1 MRHEIFKFLHVM
13 GAVAW
18 VGSGVGLSV
27 LGWRMRRS
35 DDLKGLVTVYGRA
48 DELGKVLFGPAVLI
62 TLAFGIAMVATTPA
76 IAFGDLWI
84 LIGFGGIVLSG
95 VAENAIA
102 GPANK
107 RFQAAMATGDADAA
121 SRHSGRALVGSYL
134 DVTVLVVV
142 VWAMVARP
150 ML

>member
-1 MRHEIFKFLHVM
+1 MRHEIFKFLHVF

-18 VGSGVGLSV
+18 VGSGIGLSV
-27 LGWRMRRS
+27 LGWRLRRAG
-35 DDLKGLVTVYGRA
+35 DLTSLTAIYRRA
-48 DELGKVLFGPAVLI
+48 EDLGKLLFAPAALL
-62 TLAFGIAMVATTPA
+62 TLAFGVAMVATTAA
-76 IAFGDLWI
+76 IGFGDLWI
-84 LIGFGGIVLSG
+84 LIGFSGIVLSG

-107 RFQAAMATGDADAA
+107 RFLAAMDAGDTARAD
-121 SRHSGRALVGSYL
+121 RHAGRALLGNYL
-134 DVTVLVVV
+134 DVAVLIVV